1 MVELNRLIGDGKD
14 MKRTLIFKYDNA
26 FVFYENDELL
36 FKIDTDQL
44 KLDSK
49 IIYEKIFKGVNG
61 NQEIN
66 IINNFENIENK
77 TVNSLSNFIYNTV
90 SSLINDICD
99 EIKTQKI
106 FDDKIEG

>member
-1 MVELNRLIGDGKD
+1 M
-14 MKRTLIFKYDNA
+14 
-26 FVFYENDELL
+26 
-36 FKIDTDQL
+36 
-44 KLDSK
+44 
-49 IIYEKIFKGVNG
+49 NG

-66 IINNFENIENK
+66 IINNFESIENK
-77 TVNSLSNFIYNTV
+77 TENSLSNFIYNTV